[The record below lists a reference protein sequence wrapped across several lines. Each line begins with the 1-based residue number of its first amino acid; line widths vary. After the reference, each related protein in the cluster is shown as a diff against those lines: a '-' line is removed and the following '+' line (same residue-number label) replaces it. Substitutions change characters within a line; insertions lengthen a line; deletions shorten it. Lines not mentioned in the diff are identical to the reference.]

1 MEVQSLMNKR
11 PMFAK
16 IGRKDFN
23 EFEES
28 DKDET
33 APESSGEPL
42 TQSAKKRSSILV
54 PYKDLAFKVGLT
66 HSKRQKMLLKRV

>member
-1 MEVQSLMNKR
+1 MNKR

-42 TQSAKKRSSILV
+42 T
-54 PYKDLAFKVGLT
+54 
-66 HSKRQKMLLKRV
+66 